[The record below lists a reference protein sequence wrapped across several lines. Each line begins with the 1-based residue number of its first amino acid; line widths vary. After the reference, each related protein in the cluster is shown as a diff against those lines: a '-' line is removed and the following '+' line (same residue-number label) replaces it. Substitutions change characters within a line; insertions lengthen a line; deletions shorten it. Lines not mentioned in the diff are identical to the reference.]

1 MNDPHEIAPDDVGAL
16 YRGSLSVPAR
26 EPRLRGVIADTL
38 ATPGSLVRLRL
49 GLLAGKL
56 LGLPTDTARSLATAF
71 EYFHTAS
78 LLLDDL
84 PCMDNANERRG
95 RPTAHVVYGEAP
107 AVLGALAFINRAYRL
122 LWRSF
127 SGALPMNRDRAAQHA
142 ERCLGAAGVLDGQS
156 LDLNFGD
163 TDGSSRMASRA
174 ALGKTVSLLRLT
186 LVTPAHLAG
195 ADRRETMLL
204 DRLAVYWGLA
214 YQIAD
219 DFNDL
224 QPNNGS
230 RKSNGRDAVQ
240 GRPNFV
246 LAAGREAAVA
256 RLNRLM
262 KLVQTTFEHLLA
274 TRSGWNALAPMIGK
288 LACSATTAT
297 SSGPAATSLRC
308 A

>member
-1 MNDPHEIAPDDVGAL
+1 MNNLHESAPDDVAAL
-16 YRGSLSVPAR
+16 YRNSLPVLAR
-26 EPRLRGVIADTL
+26 EPRLRGVMSDMLDA
-38 ATPGSLVRLRL
+38 PGGLVRLRL

-56 LGLPTDTARSLATAF
+56 LGLPTDAARSLATAF

-84 PCMDNANERRG
+84 PCMDNADQRRG
-95 RPTAHVVYGEAP
+95 RPTAHVTHGEAP
-107 AVLGALAFINRAYRL
+107 AVLGALAFINRAYSL

-127 SGALPMNRDRAAQHA
+127 AGSLPMNRDRAAEYA
-142 ERCLGAAGVLDGQS
+142 EQCLGASGVLDGQS
-156 LDLNFGD
+156 LD
-163 TDGSSRMASRA
+163 TDGSACTAARAS
-174 ALGKTVSLLRLT
+174 LGKTVSLLRLT

-195 ADRRETMLL
+195 ADERETMLL

-224 QPNNGS
+224 QPNSDS
-230 RKSNGRDAVQ
+230 RKTSGRDAVQ

-246 LAAGREAAVA
+246 LAAGSKAAIE
-256 RLNRLM
+256 RLEHLM
-262 KLVQTTFEHLLA
+262 NLVHTTFDELLA
-274 TRSGWNALAPMIGK
+274 IRSGWNALAPLIGR
-288 LACSATTAT
+288 LSA
-297 SSGPAATSLRC
+297 AATAASSAPAYNPLRC

>member
-1 MNDPHEIAPDDVGAL
+1 MNELHESAPDDVAAL
-16 YRGSLSVPAR
+16 YRNSLPVLAR
-26 EPRLRGVIADTL
+26 EPRLRGVMSDMLDA
-38 ATPGSLVRLRL
+38 PGGLVRLRL

-56 LGLPTDTARSLATAF
+56 LGLPTDAARSLATAF

-84 PCMDNANERRG
+84 PCMDNADERRG
-95 RPTAHVVYGEAP
+95 RATAHVTHGEAP
-107 AVLGALAFINRAYRL
+107 ALLGALAFINRAYSL

-127 SGALPMNRDRAAQHA
+127 AGALPMYRDRAATYA
-142 ERCLGAAGVLDGQS
+142 EHCLGASGVLDGQS
-156 LDLNFGD
+156 LDLNFTD
-163 TDGSSRMASRA
+163 TDGSARTAARAS
-174 ALGKTVSLLRLT
+174 LGKTVSLLRLT

-195 ADRRETMLL
+195 ADKYETMLL

-224 QPNNGS
+224 HPGS
-230 RKSNGRDAVQ
+230 DTRKTAGRDAVQ

-246 LAAGREAAVA
+246 LAAGSKAAVD
-256 RLNRLM
+256 RLDHLM
-262 KLVQTTFEHLLA
+262 NLVRNTFDELLA
-274 TRSGWNALAPMIGK
+274 VRSGWNALAPLIDR
-288 LACSATTAT
+288 LSTAAAAASSA
-297 SSGPAATSLRC
+297 PVFNPLRC

>member
-1 MNDPHEIAPDDVGAL
+1 MNDPQETASDDVSTL
-16 YRGSLSVPAR
+16 YRESLPVLAR
-26 EPRLRGVIADTL
+26 ESRLHGVMADML
-38 ATPGSLVRLRL
+38 AVPGSLVRLRL

-84 PCMDNANERRG
+84 PCMDNADERRG
-95 RPTAHVVYGEAP
+95 RPTAHILHGEAP
-107 AVLGALAFINRAYRL
+107 AILGSLAFINRAYSL

-127 SGALPMNRDRAAQHA
+127 SGSLPMNRNRAAQHA
-142 ERCLGAAGVLDGQS
+142 EHCLGAAGVLDGQS

-163 TDGSSRMASRA
+163 TDGSARTAARAS
-174 ALGKTVSLLRLT
+174 LGKTVSLLRLT

-195 ADRRETMLL
+195 ADQRETMLL

-230 RKSNGRDAVQ
+230 RKTAGRDAIQ

-246 LAAGREAAVA
+246 LAAGPEGAAA

-262 KLVQTTFEHLLA
+262 NLVRATFEQLLA
-274 TRSGWNALAPMIGK
+274 VRSGWNALAPMIDR
-288 LACSATTAT
+288 LSSSAATA
-297 SSGPAATSLRC
+297 SSGAAPASLRF